1 MKQYILLYGDK
12 KPEDNICITNMF
24 KNSRKIN
31 LGWTDFDYNHN
42 MKIIE
47 EELEKGLEQIIISG
61 FEIGWDKLVK
71 DVKEKNPKIEIKV
84 ICNTQDSLLYY
95 EYERENFFKMLEL
108 SKENIIKDIAF
119 LRKGQYETYKN
130 LGYKCSYLKENYE
143 LSDNKKTDIKQE
155 KDKIDIGIYPL
166 NYTWDKNI
174 FNQLCVAKFIDN
186 CNLNYNYLDSRM
198 EEFLNTMKIKNTSN
212 KIEKINEDELI
223 KLISKNDAIIATS
236 FTEYMHPIFFM
247 SMELGIPC
255 LIGNNSD
262 LFEEDDELK
271 KYIVTSAEDN
281 AIINSKMVE
290 NILQNKEIIK
300 DLYKK
305 WKTQYNT
312 QAKTSIKD
320 FVEKQKGKR
329 KVAENKKSD
338 KKAY

>member
-1 MKQYILLYGDK
+1 MKKYVLLYGDK
-12 KPEDNICITNMF
+12 KPEDNLCITNMF
-24 KNSRKIN
+24 ENTKPIK
-31 LGWTDFDYNHN
+31 LGWTEFDYNDN

-47 EELEKGLEQIIISG
+47 ESIKEGIEQIIIYG
-61 FEIGWDKLVK
+61 FEIGWDKMIK
-71 DVKEKNPKIEIKV
+71 DTKEKYPDINIKV

-95 EYERENFFKMLEL
+95 EYERENFFKLLEI
-108 SKENIIKDIAF
+108 SKQNIIEDMAF
-119 LRKGQYETYKN
+119 LRKSQYETYKK
-130 LGYKCSYLKENYE
+130 LGYKCTYLKENYIMKE
-143 LSDNKKTDIKQE
+143 SYKKEDVEE
-155 KDKIDIGIYPL
+155 KECDTQLGIYPL

-174 FNQLCVAKFIDN
+174 FNQLCIAKFINN
-186 CNLNYNYLDSRM
+186 CNLNYNNLDSRM
-198 EEFLNTMKIKNTSN
+198 EEFLNTMEIKNTPS
-212 KIEKINEDELI
+212 KIEKIEEEEIIKQLI
-223 KLISKNDAIIATS
+223 KNDVIVSTS

-312 QAKTSIKD
+312 QAKASIQE
-320 FVEKQKGKR
+320 FIEK
-329 KVAENKKSD
+329 
-338 KKAY
+338 